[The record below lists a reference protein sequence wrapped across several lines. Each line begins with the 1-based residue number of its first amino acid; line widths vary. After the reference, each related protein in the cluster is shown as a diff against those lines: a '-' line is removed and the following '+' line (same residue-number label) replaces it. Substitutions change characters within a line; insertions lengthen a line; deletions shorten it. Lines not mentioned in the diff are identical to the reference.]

1 MASKSAMT
9 YIMALYI
16 ILYYIFTLKRSKIAI
31 HIKPRRVSHSRVS
44 EICSNN
50 CSQTSRN
57 LLPGKLRP
65 RTSLICVVAIMM
77 AAADVKPTD
86 TGPEMK
92 SIRNPEN

>member
-1 MASKSAMT
+1 MVYDNT
-9 YIMALYI
+9 PCHVL
-16 ILYYIFTLKRSKIAI
+16 LYYIFTLRRSRTAI
-31 HIKPRRVSHSRVS
+31 HINPRRVSHSRVS
-44 EICSNN
+44 EICSNS

-65 RTSLICVVAIMM
+65 RTSLICVVAIIM

-92 SIRNPEN
+92 SIKNPEK